1 MTETDGLRAE
11 IERIAGEMERS
22 YNETLVEIKDL
33 KDTMNALEQELS
45 RDDCSK
51 RTSYARALSST
62 SGKLNGLSDSL
73 CLRSKEAWGTLAGLE
88 RRCRDWGRDLAL
100 LDVVRA
106 LCVKTEKM
114 AADLLCYSLG
124 R

>member
-1 MTETDGLRAE
+1 MTETDGFRAK

-45 RDDCSK
+45 RDDCSEK
-51 RTSYARALSST
+51 SSYARALSST
-62 SGKLNGLSDSL
+62 SGKLNRLSDSL

-88 RRCRDWGRDLAL
+88 RRCRAWERDLAL
-100 LDVVRA
+100 LDGVRA